1 MYVPCPS
8 YTLFRVL
15 TIIKNDNT
23 IKNDTYNF
31 GQCPGHFAKAL
42 LAIRKKESKPA
53 AAMGSYGDR
62 LLNCV
67 ACGLEGKCM
76 LDEFLNGAEPLTDCG
91 FAGRPLCQACL
102 YATEPEDQAKK
113 LAKEQI
119 AMQPR
124 EEQTEQAK

>member
-15 TIIKNDNT
+15 TIIKNVN
-23 IKNDTYNF
+23 IIMNDTYNF
-31 GQCPGHFAKAL
+31 GQNPSHFAEAF
-42 LAIRKKESKPA
+42 LAIRNKRKPA

-76 LDEFLNGAEPLTDCG
+76 LDEFLNGAEPLTDCD
-91 FAGRPLCQACL
+91 FAGGPLCQACL
-102 YATEPEDQAKK
+102 YATELEDQAKK
-113 LAKEQI
+113 TSPGADSN
-119 AMQPR
+119 A
-124 EEQTEQAK
+124 TS